1 MKTKFYRVCRS
12 GKTIDG
18 REITPQQIDEMA
30 ASYDPKTY
38 GARINCEHLLS
49 MLPAGTPFQAYGDV
63 LALKAETD
71 EQGNRVLLAQLD
83 VTDELVKMNK
93 ARQKVYWSIEMAPNF
108 AGTGKAYLCGLAV
121 TDTPASLG
129 TELIKLSAKHPDQM
143 AGAGDKLTQHLFSEA
158 VEGSAVLEEDP
169 GTAPKGP
176 SLLTQINEILR
187 GKKGTDEGRFA
198 QLEES
203 VTVLATGLSDI
214 KTAIAAL
221 AAGAAPQQTDQAA
234 KKTDA
239 DADQAAPV
247 TRAEFKALVD
257 KLNATP
263 QTPGRQPHDGTPA
276 GASVTDC

>member
-129 TELIKLSAKHPDQM
+129 TELIKLSVKHPDQM

-169 GTAPKGP
+169 GAAPKAP
-176 SLLTQINEILR
+176 SLLAQIKDILR
-187 GKKGTDEGRFA
+187 GEKSGDDARF
-198 QLEES
+198 QQIEES
-203 VTVLATGLSDI
+203 VKTLAAGMT
-214 KTAIAAL
+214 KMQTAVETL
-221 AAGAAPQQTDQAA
+221 AAGAAPQQTDHAP

-263 QTPGRQPHDGTPA
+263 QTPGRQPHDGGA
-276 GASVTDC
+276 GEANLTDF

>member
-49 MLPAGTPFQAYGDV
+49 MLPTGTPFQAYGDV

-129 TELIKLSAKHPDQM
+129 TELLKLSTKHPDQV

-158 VEGSAVLEEDP
+158 FEGSAVLEEDP
-169 GTAPKGP
+169 GAAPKGP
-176 SLLTQINEILR
+176 SLLAQIKDILR
-187 GKKGTDEGRFA
+187 GEKSGDDARF
-198 QLEES
+198 QQIEES
-203 VTVLATGLSDI
+203 V
-214 KTAIAAL
+214 KTL
-221 AAGAAPQQTDQAA
+221 AAGMTKLQTAVETLAAAGVPPQIHQAP